1 MAIEIEEIKKIPE
14 AVKPVIEMVDTTK
27 EVIVQQ
33 SEPFIHW
40 ENVINSIDQ
49 SHVVIAVTIF
59 LIAVL
64 AKPILAL
71 AKYLVIFGLIFFL
84 VQHYA

>member
-1 MAIEIEEIKKIPE
+1 MAIEIEEVKKIPE

-27 EVIVQQ
+27 EVIIQQ

>member
-49 SHVVIAVTIF
+49 SHVIIAVTIF

>member
-1 MAIEIEEIKKIPE
+1 MAIEIEEVKKIPE

-27 EVIVQQ
+27 EVIIQQ

-49 SHVVIAVTIF
+49 SHVIIAVTIF

>member
-1 MAIEIEEIKKIPE
+1 M
-14 AVKPVIEMVDTTK
+14 KPVIEMVDTTK
-27 EVIVQQ
+27 EVIIQQ

-40 ENVINSIDQ
+40 EKIVDSIDQ
-49 SHVVIAVTIF
+49 SHVIIAVVIF

-71 AKYLVIFGLIFFL
+71 GKYLIIFGLIFFL